1 MKRREELLKRAIDL
15 AVSGCALGT
24 MWPLL
29 VAIAAAVRLDSDG
42 PALFRQKRLGRDGRI
57 FEFLKFRSMRA
68 DADVRIGDDH
78 VVVNP
83 EDDDRVT
90 RIGRWLRKAS
100 LDELPQL
107 VNVLKGEM
115 SLVGPR
121 PHALVHDE
129 RFSEMLEDYANRH
142 QVKPGLTGLAQVR
155 GYRGETS
162 TPDKIRDRVEA
173 DVEYIKTWSLWLDLK
188 VLAATLGAV
197 VRPQNAH

>member
-107 VNVLKGEM
+107 VNVLRGEM
-115 SLVGPR
+115 SVVGPR
-121 PHALVHDE
+121 PDLPEALGMYDD
-129 RFSEMLEDYANRH
+129 RARRRLE
-142 QVKPGLTGLAQVR
+142 VKPGITGLAQISGR
-155 GYRGETS
+155 NLLDAAAKWEIDAQYAET
-162 TPDKIRDRVEA
+162 A
-173 DVEYIKTWSLWLDLK
+173 NLALDLSILARTFLK
-188 VLAATLGAV
+188 VANMEGIY
-197 VRPQNAH
+197 RKEEPR